1 AETGLVYVKIHCPW
15 EVLSRYGEI
24 LKFKMPMKESLF
36 ELPKRTSDNVPDFD
50 FSKYY
55 FRNLFNRMTGLDQ
68 SVSDLMHPE
77 CYKIRFKDCHFST
90 VYSRDK
96 EYFKA
101 EILASSLQQWNL
113 LEGNVRL
120 TSFRTRHLLFES
132 FFKKEESLVFCCD
145 IGGLLKELSIA
156 HEPNEWRLFIDASK
170 LSLKEVLLNNRKRL
184 LSIPVAHAVYMKE
197 TYHNLKQLLEMI
209 NCNKYGWQI
218 CADLKVVSLLMGL
231 QLG

>member
-96 EYFKA
+96 EYFRAIALHYIKRDWPRRASFKPEKMNVEHPPLSEPHKIIIPLLHIKLGLVKNLVKA
-101 EILASSLQQWNL
+101 MDKN
-113 LEGNVRL
+113 
-120 TSFRTRHLLFES
+120 
-132 FFKKEESLVFCCD
+132 
-145 IGGLLKELSIA
+145 
-156 HEPNEWRLFIDASK
+156 
-170 LSLKEVLLNNRKRL
+170 
-184 LSIPVAHAVYMKE
+184 
-197 TYHNLKQLLEMI
+197 
-209 NCNKYGWQI
+209 
-218 CADLKVVSLLMGL
+218 
-231 QLG
+231 